1 MYRWWWWWWWFFH
14 LHVDG
19 NNNPNEFL
27 VIQQVCGEAERGDE
41 ISVDELK
48 TYTTSSGETV
58 IMRSA
63 SRARAHFISAAR
75 NRGNVTMSFGVV
87 LKFHQV
93 EPGKIDEEERVKIAE
108 AFAAVM
114 TVVYQLELVEKY
126 KR

>member
-1 MYRWWWWWWWFFH
+1 MWWFFH

-75 NRGNVTMSFGVV
+75 NRGNVTMSFGVL
-87 LKFHQV
+87 LKFHQI
-93 EPGKIDEEERVKIAE
+93 EPVDEEERVKIAE